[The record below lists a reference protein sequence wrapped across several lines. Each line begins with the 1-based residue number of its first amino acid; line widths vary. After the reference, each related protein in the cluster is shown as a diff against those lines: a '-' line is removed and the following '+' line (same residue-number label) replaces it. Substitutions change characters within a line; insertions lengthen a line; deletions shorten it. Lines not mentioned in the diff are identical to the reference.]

1 MGTFSTSP
9 SPLSAGA
16 PSPIGGP
23 IKSGPILLPTI
34 YILRNP
40 RNSSSLI
47 LLPTSRHP
55 LTRQPSA
62 LQSASPIPLRPFL
75 SRTGAARPHSADS
88 AVRTGTAPP
97 PHAASQPRTRRA
109 LHSTPVLGFHRP
121 HATRTRSTPPPD
133 VQSPD
138 HGTRSRTLAESS
150 SSSQG
155 WRPDPALPAGE
166 DLPPSVLTIVDCS
179 ALCVY

>member
-1 MGTFSTSP
+1 MGTFPTSP

-121 HATRTRSTPPPD
+121 HATRTRSTPPRLHQTSR
-133 VQSPD
+133 VQTTAL
-138 HGTRSRTLAESS
+138 GVGRSQRA
-150 SSSQG
+150 
-155 WRPDPALPAGE
+155 P
-166 DLPPSVLTIVDCS
+166 LPPRDGVRILRYRPVKIFPLQS
-179 ALCVY
+179 